1 MGRIEKL
8 RRLAE
13 TYKAEHGPMV
23 GLAFID
29 KVKDGWEVALLYMK
43 DMTKRGEYL
52 RRRFLSYAGPCA
64 GQINTT
70 PYTALVNAS
79 SAFFLSS
86 KICERSL

>member
-52 RRRFLSYAGPCA
+52 RRRFDTLQEAQGYVDDMGSKCA
-64 GQINTT
+64 HMF
-70 PYTALVNAS
+70 NADR
-79 SAFFLSS
+79 
-86 KICERSL
+86 IPVIIDDTGEG

>member
-52 RRRFLSYAGPCA
+52 RRR
-64 GQINTT
+64 
-70 PYTALVNAS
+70 
-79 SAFFLSS
+79 
-86 KICERSL
+86 